1 MRIVLKILK
10 WLLVLVLV
18 AVIGVGAWLFIAPP
32 ALIRIAAGY
41 SAKIVCSNVFIAH
54 RDPEKVLAIDVQA
67 PGNPVLKLLSVDVER
82 NRGVVHSRLLGMFG
96 RGLAIYRRGT
106 GCAVVPDGRTRRA
119 SRFAAPQGGAPVDSK
134 PWPQGSTVDA
144 ADPAAVNIL
153 ADTELTGPGMRAVVV
168 VKDGRIVGEKYG
180 DHFGPDV
187 PLLGWSMTKT
197 VNAAIIGTVIAEGL
211 MTRDAKGLFPFWRD
225 ERAQIGLPDM
235 MAMASGLEF
244 NEDYGDV
251 TDVTRML
258 YVEPDMASFAAHKP
272 LIHPIGQEFNYSSGT
287 AMMLSRIW
295 QDAIGDQHK
304 ALAWPRTHLFDPLGM
319 TSAVMEADARGT
331 FVGSSYMYATARDW
345 ARFGLFMLRDGNWNG
360 RQILPE
366 GYVQWMQTPSPAY
379 EGYGRQVWMEGPES
393 PNGDEH
399 PDAKFGVPDDAYWM
413 IGHDGQTTAIIPSAG
428 MVVVRLGLTPSKL
441 GYQPQPLV
449 GALVAAL
456 QSD

>member
-1 MRIVLKILK
+1 MQIVLKILK
-10 WLLVLVLV
+10 WLLVFVLLVV
-18 AVIGVGAWLFIAPP
+18 VGIGAWLFVAPP

-41 SAKIVCSNVFIAH
+41 SAKIVCSNVFIAN
-54 RDPEKVLAIDVQA
+54 RDPEKVLSIDVQA

-82 NRGVVHSRLLGMFG
+82 NQGVVHSRLLGMFG

-106 GCAVVPDGRTRRA
+106 GCTVVPDGDVKQA
-119 SRFAAPQGGAPVDSK
+119 SAFTAPQAGAPTGPG
-134 PWPQGSTVDA
+134 PWPQGAGITAS
-144 ADPAAVNIL
+144 DPAVTSIL
-153 ADTELTGPGMRAVVV
+153 ADTTLTGPGMRGVVV
-168 VKDGRIVGEKYG
+168 VKDGHIVGETYSA
-180 DHFGPDV
+180 HFGPDV

-197 VNAAIIGTVIAEGL
+197 VNAAIIGTVIADGR
-211 MTRDAKGLFPFWRD
+211 MKRDEQALFPFWQD
-225 ERAQIGLPDM
+225 ERAKIGLPDM

-287 AMMLSRIW
+287 AVMLSRVW
-295 QDAIGDQHK
+295 QDAIGDQNA
-304 ALAWPRTHLFDPLGM
+304 ALAWPRTHLFDPIGM
-319 TSAVMEADARGT
+319 TSAVMETDARGT

-345 ARFGLFMLRDGNWNG
+345 ARFGLFLLRDGNWNG

-366 GYVQWMQTPSPAY
+366 GYVEWMRTPSPAY
-379 EGYGRQVWMEGPES
+379 EGYGRQVWMEGPQG
-393 PNGDEH
+393 PAGDEH

-413 IGHDGQTTAIIPSAG
+413 IGHDGQSLAIIPSAK

-449 GALVAAL
+449 AAL
-456 QSD
+456 IKALRSD